1 MADQTVLNERQGKLW
16 ENMRSGQPVL
26 YVCAAMITVL
36 LPWLIDFCMLRFLG
50 HGIFDVVPYFNDEVN
65 YWHLVADMLEYG
77 KPIGYMGFYGT
88 HAPVGTFGFHGFVI
102 LLPYYLFAR
111 IFGLHFYTLAVCN
124 MALVSLA
131 LLLLIVLLR
140 LPVKNMLVT
149 GALITLPSM
158 VSKFYSTSMLEGLNV
173 FLAVAFGAL
182 FVKILDTGRR
192 RYMAAA
198 WLLMVFAVL
207 AKVTWVICVPPL
219 AMVCLKGGLRRRATG
234 AGLLTAV
241 VSLAGYQ
248 VYSLFSAPYY
258 QSKFMDFRDVF
269 AERGVVKGSLIMLR
283 ETFYDLFRPMLI
295 ALRGQDGEGSLEVL
309 NGLLLY
315 GMFLALALWVLR
327 LLYIKYIKK
336 QDIYETTGLTGRQ
349 TALLAAAFSVMAMDL
364 AGVAVLYM
372 PIQTIRTAFH
382 SYLFAVVLL
391 SAWNPDWTEA
401 AGHAEKTEKI
411 EKMQKTVGTEMP
423 LKSEKPVKPEMSEKA
438 EDPEKVV
445 KPEKQVE
452 YPAAIKRVVPLWL
465 RGLPRVFLLLSF
477 ASTVTLCVT
486 GDGFGE
492 KLFWSEQFQEE
503 YDQTRAFLGQY
514 IHLDES
520 QVGWRNTVA
529 YMEGTPELY
538 WMCMPPGT
546 GLNYHVWL
554 SPEYEEQWAMMSAHP
569 EGVYDYD
576 TIYSSFVDAGY
587 QELDRDEKVV
597 LFVKK

>member
-1 MADQTVLNERQGKLW
+1 MADRIIFHEESGKIRNISRTGRTV
-16 ENMRSGQPVL
+16 P
-26 YVCAAMITVL
+26 YVCAAMVTVL
-36 LPWLIDFCMLRFLG
+36 LPWLIDFCMLQFLG

-77 KPIGYMGFYGT
+77 KPIGYMGFYGS

-102 LLPYYLFAR
+102 LLPYYVFAKM
-111 IFGLHFYTLAVCN
+111 FGLHFYTLAICN
-124 MALVSLA
+124 MVLVSLA
-131 LLLLIVLLR
+131 LLSFILLLR
-140 LPVKNMLVT
+140 PSIKNMLVT
-149 GALITLPSM
+149 GALVTLPSM

-173 FLAVAFGAL
+173 FLAVLFGVL
-182 FVKILDTGRR
+182 FVKILDTGRK
-192 RYMAAA
+192 RYMVAA

-219 AMVCLKGGLRRRATG
+219 AMVCLKGRLRRRA
-234 AGLLTAV
+234 AGSSFLTAV
-241 VSLAGYQ
+241 ISLVGYK

-269 AERGVVKGSLIMLR
+269 AERGIVKGSLIMLR

-315 GMFLALALWVLR
+315 GMFLVLTLWVLR
-327 LLYIKYIKK
+327 LLYIKYLKK
-336 QDIYETTGLTGRQ
+336 QDIYEITGLNGRQ
-349 TALLAAAFSVMAMDL
+349 TALLAAAFSVMAIDL

-382 SYLFAVVLL
+382 SYLFAIVLL
-391 SAWNPDWTEA
+391 SAWNSAQAEDMGY
-401 AGHAEKTEKI
+401 AGEIEKTERSIKI
-411 EKMQKTVGTEMP
+411 EGSVN
-423 LKSEKPVKPEMSEKA
+423 A
-438 EDPEKVV
+438 ERPEKSV
-445 KPEKQVE
+445 KG
-452 YPAAIKRVVPLWL
+452 AVPLWL
-465 RGLPRVFLLLSF
+465 RGLFCGLLAVSF
-477 ASTVTLCVT
+477 VSTVTLCVT

-503 YDQTRAFLGQY
+503 YDQTKAFLSRY

-529 YMEGTPELY
+529 YMEGTPEIY

-554 SPEYEEQWAMMSAHP
+554 SPEYEEQWAMMRTHP
-569 EGVYDYD
+569 KGVLDYE
-576 TIYSSFVDAGY
+576 TIYGSFIGAGY
-587 QELDRDEKVV
+587 QEVARDENVIVFEKQ
-597 LFVKK
+597 

>member
-1 MADQTVLNERQGKLW
+1 MAGQIPISVKYNKLR
-16 ENMRSGQPVL
+16 EGMRSGRTVP
-26 YVCAAMITVL
+26 YAGAAMVTVL
-36 LPWLIDFCMLRFLG
+36 LPWLIDFCMLQFLG

-65 YWHLVADMLEYG
+65 YWHLIADMLEYG

-124 MALVSLA
+124 MVLVSLA
-131 LLLLIVLLR
+131 LLLYIVLLR
-140 LPVKNMLVT
+140 PSVRNMLVT
-149 GALITLPSM
+149 GALVTLPSM

-173 FLAVAFGAL
+173 FLAVVFGTL
-182 FVKILDTGRR
+182 FVKILDTGRK

-219 AMVCLKGGLRRRATG
+219 AMVCLKGTIRRRA
-234 AGLLTAV
+234 AGSALLLAV
-241 VSLAGYQ
+241 VSLAGYR
-248 VYSLFSAPYY
+248 VFSLFSAPYY
-258 QSKFMDFRDVF
+258 QSKFMDFRQVF
-269 AERGVVKGSLIMLR
+269 AERGILKGGLVMLR
-283 ETFYDLFRPMLI
+283 ETFYDLFRPMLT

-315 GMFLALALWVLR
+315 GLFLALALWVLR
-327 LLYIKYIKK
+327 LLYIKYVKK
-336 QDIYETTGLTGRQ
+336 QDIYEATGLNGRQ
-349 TALLAAAFSVMAMDL
+349 AALLAAAFSVMAIDL
-364 AGVAVLYM
+364 AGVAVLYL

-391 SAWNPDWTEA
+391 SAWNPA
-401 AGHAEKTEKI
+401 
-411 EKMQKTVGTEMP
+411 
-423 LKSEKPVKPEMSEKA
+423 EKPVK
-438 EDPEKVV
+438 
-445 KPEKQVE
+445 
-452 YPAAIKRVVPLWL
+452 AAPVWL
-465 RGLPRVFLLLSF
+465 RGLSLGLLALSF

-492 KLFWSEQFQEE
+492 KLYWSEQFQEE
-503 YDQTRAFLGQY
+503 YDQTREFLSRY
-514 IHLDES
+514 IHPDEN

-554 SPEYEEQWAMMSAHP
+554 SPEYEEQWAIMNIHP

-576 TIYSSFVDAGY
+576 TMYGSFVGAGY
-587 QELDRDEKVV
+587 EETARDGTVILFEK
-597 LFVKK
+597 K

>member
-140 LPVKNMLVT
+140 PPVKNMLVT

-327 LLYIKYIKK
+327 LLWIKYIKK

-391 SAWNPDWTEA
+391 SAWNPA
-401 AGHAEKTEKI
+401 QAGKMEKTA
-411 EKMQKTVGTEMP
+411 KTER
-423 LKSEKPVKPEMSEKA
+423 
-438 EDPEKVV
+438 
-445 KPEKQVE
+445 
-452 YPAAIKRVVPLWL
+452 PAKRVVPLWL
-465 RGLPRVFLLLSF
+465 RGLSRVFLLLSF